1 MSIAQGED
9 AGDFTQHLPSFAELN
24 RFTSYNISFYPTLTL
39 LTYLTS
45 WFLTTGGSFFF
56 TPGAIGCFH
65 FVGSFSTK
73 LLIVAQNREFH
84 LSMSRNI
91 NWITGTAALSPPVK
105 STDSATLFCQHKLSR
120 P

>member
-45 WFLTTGGSFFF
+45 WFLTTAGSFFLLQERSDAF
-56 TPGAIGCFH
+56 ILWGH
-65 FVGSFSTK
+65 FQ
-73 LLIVAQNREFH
+73 QN
-84 LSMSRNI
+84 
-91 NWITGTAALSPPVK
+91 
-105 STDSATLFCQHKLSR
+105 C
-120 P
+120 

>member
-45 WFLTTGGSFFF
+45 WFLTTGGSFFYSRSDRML
-56 TPGAIGCFH
+56 
-65 FVGSFSTK
+65 SFFGVIFNK
-73 LLIVAQNREFH
+73 
-84 LSMSRNI
+84 
-91 NWITGTAALSPPVK
+91 TANSGPE
-105 STDSATLFCQHKLSR
+105 S
-120 P
+120 

>member
-45 WFLTTGGSFFF
+45 WFLTTRGSFFF
-56 TPGAIGCFH
+56 FRSVRTLPIFGEH
-65 FVGSFSTK
+65 FKK
-73 LLIVAQNREFH
+73 LLIVA
-84 LSMSRNI
+84 
-91 NWITGTAALSPPVK
+91 
-105 STDSATLFCQHKLSR
+105 
-120 P
+120 